1 MTPSPVTVLYHADCL
16 DGFGA
21 AYAAWCRFE
30 DAANYR
36 PMHHGEAWDLSDIT
50 GHTIYIL
57 DFSFAPGMLERM
69 AGIATTVIQIDHHA
83 SALQAWAG
91 RVTLDGPRRVD
102 FDHPAL
108 PLSIHFDLD
117 KSGARLAW
125 EYFHPNKP
133 VPLSI
138 QHIEDLDMWRFALP
152 GTREYCRA
160 LRLLPFDF
168 ATWHELIS
176 ATADNKALRYAEM
189 LTQGK
194 AIETFFQREVDRLSK
209 SNLRMPARLRGEPID
224 ALQAVRHGQTVLS
237 DGNSAWLAV
246 PGLAINAPVLFA
258 SELGN
263 CLAGQSEGIG
273 LTWQLADDGD
283 IKVSLR
289 SQGSAIDVSSIAARY
304 GGGGHPNA
312 AGFRMPAARFFS
324 EVLAMNGTEH

>member
-1 MTPSPVTVLYHADCL
+1 MSAPVTVLYHADCL

-21 AYAAWCRFE
+21 AYAAWCRFG
-30 DAANYR
+30 DAATCR
-36 PMHHGEAWDLSDIT
+36 PMHHGEPWDLSDIA
-50 GHTIYIL
+50 GHTVFIL
-57 DFSFAPGMLERM
+57 DFSFPPEMLERM
-69 AGIATTVIQIDHHA
+69 ASIATAVIQIDHHA

-91 RVTLDGPRRVD
+91 RLASGAQRKLD
-102 FDHPAL
+102 FDHSAL

-125 EYFHPNKP
+125 EYFHPNQP
-133 VPLSI
+133 VPLTI

-160 LRLLPFDF
+160 MRLQPFDF
-168 ATWHELIS
+168 ATWHQLIS
-176 ATADNKALRYAEM
+176 ATPDNKAARYAEM
-189 LTQGK
+189 LAQGS
-194 AIETFFQREVDRLSK
+194 AIEVFFQREVERLAE
-209 SNLRMPARLRGEPID
+209 SNLRMPARLRGEPVD

-237 DGNSAWLAV
+237 DGDSAWLAV

-263 CLAGQSEGIG
+263 RLSGQSGGVG
-273 LTWQLADDGD
+273 LTWQLADDRE

-289 SQGSAIDVSSIAARY
+289 SQGSAFDVSAIAARY

-312 AGFRMPAARFFS
+312 AGFRMPAPRFFS
-324 EVLAMNGTEH
+324 EVLAMAGTD